1 MEEDDVSAAAG
12 KRQLFMVKWGI
23 WVDSYFQLDE
33 SLSTKWVVVQY
44 FLGTVQIFV
53 MQEIILME
61 SRADGLS

>member
-1 MEEDDVSAAAG
+1 
-12 KRQLFMVKWGI
+12 MVKWGI

-33 SLSTKWVVVQY
+33 SLSTKGVVVQY